1 MNEKVFNKWF
11 NAFILIGMSLCV
23 ILSCI
28 FECSKPDA
36 RIALLIVSSVGA
48 LMGVVSTILSANG
61 NILTYVFGLVDVL
74 IYAYILFISK
84 NPAQFCLY
92 VFYFI
97 PMEFIGFFSWKRK
110 GAGGKGK
117 LRAQR
122 IRKSSEWL
130 KFALIFMGVF
140 ILAGAVSWFVLDKSG
155 AEYTWSKVVLDAL
168 VTTANIVAFSM
179 GAFAYME
186 QWYLWL
192 LVNLGSVAIWTLS
205 LIHNP
210 SDGYALIPL
219 VKYAFYLINGINGL
233 RIWYRLS
240 APENAESPEIS
251 S

>member
-11 NAFILIGMSLCV
+11 NVFILAGVSVCV
-23 ILSCI
+23 ILSCL
-28 FECSKPDA
+28 FECRKPDA
-36 RIALLIVSSVGA
+36 QRLLLIVSSVGA

-61 NILTYVFGLVDVL
+61 NILTYVFGLIDVL

-97 PMEFIGFFSWKRK
+97 PMEFVGFFSWKKK
-110 GAGGKGK
+110 GAGKGGQGLK
-117 LRAQR
+117 AQR
-122 IRKSSEWL
+122 IREASEWV
-130 KFALIFMGVF
+130 KFALIFVGVF
-140 ILAGAVSWFVLDKSG
+140 ALASLLSWFVLDKSG
-155 AEYTWSKVVLDAL
+155 SEYTWYKVALDAL

-186 QWYLWL
+186 QWYLWT
-192 LVNLGSVAIWTLS
+192 LVNLGSVVLWTLT

-210 SDGYALIPL
+210 SDGYAVIPL
-219 VKYAFYLINGINGL
+219 VKYAFYFINGLNGL

-240 APENAESPEIS
+240 APEESAA
-251 S
+251 